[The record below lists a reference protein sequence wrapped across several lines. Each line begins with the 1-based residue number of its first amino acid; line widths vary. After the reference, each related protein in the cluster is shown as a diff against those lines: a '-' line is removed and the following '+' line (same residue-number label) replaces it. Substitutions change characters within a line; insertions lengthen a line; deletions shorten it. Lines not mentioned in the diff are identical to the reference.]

1 MLDFHTLLTMTSCI
15 KNLLPELALIMAS
28 TWFMVLNQLLFCK
41 QYNLIQFVSTSTYR
55 SVTEQIY
62 TGYSQHFSVMLH
74 QLLSELPYYSV
85 TVRC

>member
-41 QYNLIQFVSTSTYR
+41 QYNLIQFVSTSTY
-55 SVTEQIY
+55 S
-62 TGYSQHFSVMLH
+62 
-74 QLLSELPYYSV
+74 
-85 TVRC
+85 

>member
-41 QYNLIQFVSTSTYR
+41 QYNLIQFVSTSTYLEVYNR
-55 SVTEQIY
+55 TNIY
-62 TGYSQHFSVMLH
+62 GLQSAFFGYATSA
-74 QLLSELPYYSV
+74 SE
-85 TVRC
+85 

>member
-1 MLDFHTLLTMTSCI
+1 MLDFHTLLTMTSCF

-55 SVTEQIY
+55 SVQQNKYIRA
-62 TGYSQHFSVMLH
+62 
-74 QLLSELPYYSV
+74 
-85 TVRC
+85 TVSIFRLCYISF